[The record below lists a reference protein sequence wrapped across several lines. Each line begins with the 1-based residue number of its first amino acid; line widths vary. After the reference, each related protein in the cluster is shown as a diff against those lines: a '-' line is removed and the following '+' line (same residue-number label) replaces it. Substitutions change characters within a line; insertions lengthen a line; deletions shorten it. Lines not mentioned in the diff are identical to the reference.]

1 MTTSPAP
8 RRLPPVLSSL
18 VKAIAVHNAKCG
30 GWPWLLLGAVV
41 GLCLLLYRIPSR
53 ERTRSL
59 RFQLEVSQK
68 RCPNSSLFLDH
79 RPLALKSTEYAAI
92 TGPVAAFWSP
102 RGHGPSSL
110 DRYTKPFP
118 LLSVLQ
124 CVPSVLCSFFSL
136 FPPSFGW
143 WGFFVY
149 LFFVFFY
156 DSSSSTRF
164 LFLSTP
170 VPSVCSVHP
179 WRSPRPF
186 RGPARSN
193 LFYNYTKILY
203 LPFSF
208 SFFNKYTGF
217 FQRLPDV

>member
-149 LFFVFFY
+149 LFFVFFLW
-156 DSSSSTRF
+156 F
-164 LFLSTP
+164 LIIYTFSLLIYTCP
-170 VPSVCSVHP
+170 QCVLCAPLEVPETFQGACEVKP
-179 WRSPRPF
+179 
-186 RGPARSN
+186 
-193 LFYNYTKILY
+193 IL
-203 LPFSF
+203 
-208 SFFNKYTGF
+208 
-217 FQRLPDV
+217 